1 MTFTTFR
8 LRVTDCEVE
17 PLSPV
22 TVMAYKPGGV
32 APVVVTVSEG
42 LDGGV
47 AGSGLTR
54 HSGVPVVC
62 TGVTVQGI
70 VLNETGLLDPLGST
84 SLRSL
89 DTKTVGPSWLSRC
102 RLHCVSPGIQKPL
115 SAGQRYRRSATWA
128 IQRRS
133 VSSLTT

>member
-54 HSGVPVVC
+54 HCGVPVVC

-70 VLNETGLLDPLGST
+70 VLKETGLLDPLGST
-84 SLRSL
+84 SRVGIEEPPGSTA
-89 DTKTVGPSWLSRC
+89 DGESCDETV
-102 RLHCVSPGIQKPL
+102 
-115 SAGQRYRRSATWA
+115 
-128 IQRRS
+128 S
-133 VSSLTT
+133 VNCP